1 LKSKVFL
8 SLILV
13 VSFALPSLALS
24 AEDDP
29 RIKQAQEYLDAWKL
43 SEAEAISGA
52 LLKENPRSAPALDLS
67 AQVRF
72 YQGRYDESL
81 RQVEQALA
89 VDSANDRRQAL
100 KLLAQQTRDRVAKFK
115 RFESDHF
122 ILSLDEEKDG
132 ILAPYALDTLE
143 KSYRALSQA
152 LGYFPPVKVRVE
164 IAPDAVAFNAISTLS
179 RRDIEET
186 GAVGICKFNKVMTIS
201 PRVLLQGY
209 RWLDSLSHEYLHYV
223 IVGLSDNKAPIW
235 LHEGMARFYE
245 TLWRRAD
252 KSQAAADYL
261 TPANQTLLAQALAK
275 NNFVGFKKMEP
286 SLIYLETPEQVQ
298 LAYAEAASAI
308 DFLVHR
314 KGDAAIRQ
322 VLSELKSRSTP
333 EAIEKTTAKPY
344 ASFEAEWKDF
354 LKAKHLKEVEGSHV
368 RRFKVVDGQKE
379 DEVTVELK
387 EIQSVVARNRTHIGD
402 QLMERGRTAAAT
414 EEYRRALQASP
425 GSPIILNK
433 LARVLIREAR
443 YQEALPHLKKAQD
456 IDPDSVGTYVQLGRL
471 HHASKDFAAAK
482 ADLEEALQINPFN
495 PEIHRLLS
503 ETYGA
508 LGEQE
513 QSKKARATLERLM
526 KAR

>member
-1 LKSKVFL
+1 LKSKFVFF
-8 SLILV
+8 LILLA
-13 VSFALPSLALS
+13 FFTLPTVGSG

-29 RIKQAQEYLDAWKL
+29 RIKQAQDYLDAWKL

-89 VDSANDRRQAL
+89 VDSTNDRRQAL

-143 KSYRALSQA
+143 KSYRALGPA
-152 LGYFPPVKVRVE
+152 LGYFPPAKVRVE

-186 GAVGICKFNKVMTIS
+186 GAVGICKFNKIMTIS

-223 IVGLSDNKAPIW
+223 IVAVSNNKAPIW
-235 LHEGMARFYE
+235 LHEGTARFFE
-245 TLWRRAD
+245 TLWRRSD

-298 LAYAEAASAI
+298 LAYAEAASAV
-308 DFLVHR
+308 DFMVHR
-314 KGDAAIRQ
+314 KSESGMRA
-322 VLSELKSRSTP
+322 LFSELKARPTP
-333 EAIEKTTAKPY
+333 EAIEKTLGQPY
-344 ASFEAEWKDF
+344 AAFEKEWKDF
-354 LKAKHLKEVEGSHV
+354 LRAKQLKEIEGSHV
-368 RRFKVVDGQKE
+368 RRLKVVDGQKE
-379 DEVTVELK
+379 TEEAVELK
-387 EIQSVVARNRTHIGD
+387 EIQSAVARNRTHIGD

-433 LARVLIREAR
+433 LGRILIKEAR
-443 YQEALPHLKKAQD
+443 YQEALPHLKKAQEL
-456 IDPDSVGTYVQLGRL
+456 DPDSVGTYVQLGRL
-471 HHASKDFAAAK
+471 HNASKDFAAAK

-503 ETYGA
+503 ETYSA

-513 QSKKARATLERLM
+513 PAKKARATLERLM
-526 KAR
+526 KAK